1 MTSKGQFTLP
11 ANVREA
17 MKLRKQGDKLL
28 LDFSPDEQQAI
39 LSKPVSFTDIQAKAK
54 TYIKQGT
61 KPLHDAKDHYETR
74 EPRL

>member
-1 MTSKGQFTLP
+1 MSIIITMTSKGQFTLP

-39 LSKPVSFTDIQAKAK
+39 LSTLK
-54 TYIKQGT
+54 TTTKQESLDFD
-61 KPLHDAKDHYETR
+61 PNPWITR
-74 EPRL
+74 H